1 MWGNSMQNDDMHSAG
16 SCMASGQPPDDALI
30 LRIAQGDT
38 AALEVLYRQTSSS
51 IYGFALSIL
60 RDPVAAEDVMQD
72 TFVSVMQSAPGYQP
86 SGKPMAWLLTIARNL
101 ALMRLRRA
109 ESKNLSFD
117 ELFHVED
124 THDAYQT
131 TENHMVLE
139 KVLHTLTDGERQ
151 IVMLHCPD
159 SSTEK
164 LPTCWVSRRQPLF
177 HAITARWQSC
187 AIRWEVTILTDK
199 ELLERLR
206 AEVAAVTPDCW
217 SGILARVQSPAQ
229 QPEEAPVVPMPERKR
244 RSAWRGWV
252 AAAAVFFLVIL
263 GGGLYA
269 TQVPGGVATLDANPS
284 IELTVNKLGR
294 VLSARACNPDAQF
307 VLDGLELRN
316 QSLQTA
322 ADAIVANMQANGYVS
337 ADANSI
343 LVTVEAGKGDA
354 RLCGRLADAV
364 ESAQTDCGME
374 SAVLAQV
381 LEDDPALEAYASA
394 VGVSAGKAML
404 IRQISAQ
411 VQDLTGSELVGLP
424 INDLNIL
431 AASNQVE
438 LSGIESIGAAS
449 TGVYVPYDKALQAA
463 LTCCG
468 LTTDDVT
475 RASMRFTLIDGEMVM
490 EFVLSDGERHY
501 VCSVDAETTEVCRLT
516 GDEPKRPEEAEI
528 VPVSP
533 VVRPNSPVTPAPT
546 PTPTPM
552 PAPAPAPTPTPPVGP
567 VTQEQALKIAIAA
580 AGISESD
587 LAAWDVQLDESGVQP
602 VYRVTLTTVYYF
614 HPRYVVAVDQQT
626 GTVLSVERSA

>member
-1 MWGNSMQNDDMHSAG
+1 M
-16 SCMASGQPPDDALI
+16 
-30 LRIAQGDT
+30 
-38 AALEVLYRQTSSS
+38 
-51 IYGFALSIL
+51 
-60 RDPVAAEDVMQD
+60 
-72 TFVSVMQSAPGYQP
+72 
-86 SGKPMAWLLTIARNL
+86 
-101 ALMRLRRA
+101 
-109 ESKNLSFD
+109 
-117 ELFHVED
+117 
-124 THDAYQT
+124 
-131 TENHMVLE
+131 
-139 KVLHTLTDGERQ
+139 
-151 IVMLHCPD
+151 
-159 SSTEK
+159 
-164 LPTCWVSRRQPLF
+164 
-177 HAITARWQSC
+177 
-187 AIRWEVTILTDK
+187 TDK

-263 GGGLYA
+263 GGGGLYA

-294 VLSARACNPDAQF
+294 VLSARACNPDAQL

-322 ADAIVANMQANGYVS
+322 ADAIVANMQADGYVS

-528 VPVSP
+528 VPTP
-533 VVRPNSPVTPAPT
+533 EPAPT
-546 PTPTPM
+546 PTPTPTPE
-552 PAPAPAPTPTPPVGP
+552 PAPTPTPTPTPTPPVGP

-587 LAAWDVQLDESGVQP
+587 LAAWDVQLDESGAQP

>member
-1 MWGNSMQNDDMHSAG
+1 M
-16 SCMASGQPPDDALI
+16 
-30 LRIAQGDT
+30 
-38 AALEVLYRQTSSS
+38 
-51 IYGFALSIL
+51 
-60 RDPVAAEDVMQD
+60 
-72 TFVSVMQSAPGYQP
+72 
-86 SGKPMAWLLTIARNL
+86 
-101 ALMRLRRA
+101 
-109 ESKNLSFD
+109 
-117 ELFHVED
+117 
-124 THDAYQT
+124 
-131 TENHMVLE
+131 
-139 KVLHTLTDGERQ
+139 
-151 IVMLHCPD
+151 
-159 SSTEK
+159 
-164 LPTCWVSRRQPLF
+164 
-177 HAITARWQSC
+177 
-187 AIRWEVTILTDK
+187 TDK

-475 RASMRFTLIDGEMVM
+475 RASMRFTLIAGEMVM
-490 EFVLSDGERHY
+490 EFVRSDGERHY
-501 VCSVDAETTEVCRLT
+501 VCSVDAETTEVCRDAGTDSDAPPDAGAGT
-516 GDEPKRPEEAEI
+516 GTDTDTDACPDACSDACPDADAARRPGHAGAGAEDRHCGGRYLGE
-528 VPVSP
+528 
-533 VVRPNSPVTPAPT
+533 RPGR
-546 PTPTPM
+546 
-552 PAPAPAPTPTPPVGP
+552 VGCSARR
-567 VTQEQALKIAIAA
+567 EWCA
-580 AGISESD
+580 AGLPRD
-587 LAAWDVQLDESGVQP
+587 AYDGVLLP
-602 VYRVTLTTVYYF
+602 PPLRRGCRSADRNGALG
-614 HPRYVVAVDQQT
+614 
-626 GTVLSVERSA
+626 GTVRIIQATKRTPGRASFFAARRGMHDFSS

>member
-1 MWGNSMQNDDMHSAG
+1 M
-16 SCMASGQPPDDALI
+16 
-30 LRIAQGDT
+30 
-38 AALEVLYRQTSSS
+38 
-51 IYGFALSIL
+51 
-60 RDPVAAEDVMQD
+60 
-72 TFVSVMQSAPGYQP
+72 
-86 SGKPMAWLLTIARNL
+86 
-101 ALMRLRRA
+101 
-109 ESKNLSFD
+109 
-117 ELFHVED
+117 
-124 THDAYQT
+124 
-131 TENHMVLE
+131 
-139 KVLHTLTDGERQ
+139 
-151 IVMLHCPD
+151 
-159 SSTEK
+159 
-164 LPTCWVSRRQPLF
+164 
-177 HAITARWQSC
+177 
-187 AIRWEVTILTDK
+187 TDK

-374 SAVLAQV
+374 SA
-381 LEDDPALEAYASA
+381 
-394 VGVSAGKAML
+394 
-404 IRQISAQ
+404 
-411 VQDLTGSELVGLP
+411 
-424 INDLNIL
+424 
-431 AASNQVE
+431 
-438 LSGIESIGAAS
+438 
-449 TGVYVPYDKALQAA
+449 

-552 PAPAPAPTPTPPVGP
+552 PAPAPTPTPTPAPTPAPTPTPPVGP

>member
-1 MWGNSMQNDDMHSAG
+1 M
-16 SCMASGQPPDDALI
+16 
-30 LRIAQGDT
+30 
-38 AALEVLYRQTSSS
+38 
-51 IYGFALSIL
+51 
-60 RDPVAAEDVMQD
+60 
-72 TFVSVMQSAPGYQP
+72 
-86 SGKPMAWLLTIARNL
+86 
-101 ALMRLRRA
+101 
-109 ESKNLSFD
+109 
-117 ELFHVED
+117 
-124 THDAYQT
+124 
-131 TENHMVLE
+131 
-139 KVLHTLTDGERQ
+139 
-151 IVMLHCPD
+151 
-159 SSTEK
+159 
-164 LPTCWVSRRQPLF
+164 
-177 HAITARWQSC
+177 
-187 AIRWEVTILTDK
+187 TDK

-294 VLSARACNPDAQF
+294 VLSARACNPDAQL

-322 ADAIVANMQANGYVS
+322 ADAIVANMQADGYVS

-411 VQDLTGSELVGLP
+411 VQDLTGTDTDAHPDAGTGTDADADSDADAARRPGHAGAGAEDRHCGGWYLGERPGRVGCSARREWCAAGLP
-424 INDLNIL
+424 RDAYDGVLLPPPLRRGCRSADRN
-431 AASNQVE
+431 
-438 LSGIESIGAAS
+438 GALGG
-449 TGVYVPYDKALQAA
+449 TVRIIQA
-463 LTCCG
+463 TKRTPG
-468 LTTDDVT
+468 
-475 RASMRFTLIDGEMVM
+475 RASFFAARRYGASL
-490 EFVLSDGERHY
+490 
-501 VCSVDAETTEVCRLT
+501 CRW
-516 GDEPKRPEEAEI
+516 GRG
-528 VPVSP
+528 
-533 VVRPNSPVTPAPT
+533 
-546 PTPTPM
+546 M
-552 PAPAPAPTPTPPVGP
+552 PDF
-567 VTQEQALKIAIAA
+567 
-580 AGISESD
+580 SS
-587 LAAWDVQLDESGVQP
+587 
-602 VYRVTLTTVYYF
+602 
-614 HPRYVVAVDQQT
+614 
-626 GTVLSVERSA
+626 